1 MYDDDLGIYL
11 MFGGIVIFAG
21 IIVALCIFKPDFMRQ
36 VAESGWCSGWV
47 VKDVNKEELKEEG
60 YTVSV
65 DDNGNVQL
73 TNEETGE
80 VIKTEGITINNNG
93 TLNITINIENIE
105 NIENMTLSD
114 LLQYVEGSE
123 NP

>member
-1 MYDDDLGIYL
+1 MDDLG
-11 MFGGIVIFAG
+11 FGVFFVGITAFAVIM
-21 IIVALCIFKPDFMRQ
+21 IVLAIKEPDMMREAIK
-36 VAESGWCSGWV
+36 VSEGSWI
-47 VKDVNKEELKEEG
+47 KETVTKEKIKEEG

-65 DDNGNVQL
+65 DDNNNVKL
-73 TNEETGE
+73 TNDETGE
-80 VIKTEGITINNNG
+80 VIETEGITINNNG

-114 LLQYVEGSE
+114 LLQYVEGSQ